1 MTIPTSIIGT
11 TLKHLNVKKA
21 NYFRSLEM
29 DPSSSD
35 SDHYNAEID
44 KLNEAINFFE
54 EVREASRVA

>member
-1 MTIPTSIIGT
+1 MIPTAIIGT

-35 SDHYNAEID
+35 RDHYNSEID
-44 KLNEAINFFE
+44 KLNDAISFFE
-54 EVREASRVA
+54 DVREASRVT